1 MSRGGGRAGGLDSL
15 DVRQTAL
22 FPWRLSQHT
31 HTPVASVAASFDTL
45 DDVADDDESGGIGA
59 AGIVDLC
66 MPSTTIDAASLS
78 ANPIEA
84 VPPQAHGVPS
94 TIVGAASSPVNFA
107 HPLPQK
113 AKALPVDNQYT

>member
-1 MSRGGGRAGGLDSL
+1 MPS
-15 DVRQTAL
+15 TA
-22 FPWRLSQHT
+22 
-31 HTPVASVAASFDTL
+31 
-45 DDVADDDESGGIGA
+45 IGA
-59 AGIVDLC
+59 A
-66 MPSTTIDAASLS
+66 SSS

-94 TIVGAASSPVNFA
+94 TIVGAASSPVNSA